1 MSKSNNIVDKL
12 AKIYMESIQPDKTI
26 NEQSG
31 AKVYALVFQH
41 DIGELVIY
49 GIYSTPQ
56 AAQRALEEEAAPTR
70 DRPGEGIKF
79 NLGYG
84 TEGFSI
90 RVLPLDQISN
100 INFVNNARKVKVK
113 PRA

>member
-12 AKIYMESIQPDKTI
+12 ANIYMESIQSSKTI

-31 AKVYALVFQH
+31 SKVYALVFEH
-41 DIGELVIY
+41 DIGELTIY

-56 AAQRALEEEAAPTR
+56 AAQQALKEEAAPTR

-79 NLGYG
+79 NLAYG

-90 RVLPLDQISN
+90 RMLPIDQIAN
-100 INFVNNARKVKVK
+100 INFVNNARKVKGSK
-113 PRA
+113 

>member
-12 AKIYMESIQPDKTI
+12 AEIYMESIQPDKTI

-31 AKVYALVFQH
+31 AKVYALVYQH

-56 AAQRALEEEAAPTR
+56 AAQEALEEENAPTR
-70 DRPGEGIKF
+70 NRPGEGLKY
-79 NLGYG
+79 NLSYG
-84 TEGFSI
+84 DPNFSI